1 MPEEREKL
9 KWTIFHRPK
18 RSFKQNR
25 KGSQIYIFFL
35 LARIIVLIKKK
46 KNNSG
51 LVKQV
56 NLEVRSLRLA

>member
-25 KGSQIYIFFL
+25 KGSQIFFFFL
-35 LARIIVLIKKK
+35 LARIIVLIKK

>member
-1 MPEEREKL
+1 MLEEREKL

-46 KNNSG
+46 NNSG